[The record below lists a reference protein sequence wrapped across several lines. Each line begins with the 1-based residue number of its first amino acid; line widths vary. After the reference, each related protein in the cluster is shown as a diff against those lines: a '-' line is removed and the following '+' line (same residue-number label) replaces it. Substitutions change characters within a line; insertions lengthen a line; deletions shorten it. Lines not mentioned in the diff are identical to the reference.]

1 MTAAN
6 ALAAVPIGSDTVGT
20 AEAERE
26 GFEPSRALT
35 LRDFQSRAL
44 GQTMR
49 PLRAQI
55 SGSEFRV
62 DSSGS
67 SLSSEPE
74 TRNVKLACGGGGGI
88 RTHEGFSHP
97 TRFRDGRTRPG
108 YATPPETAGN
118 GDDRSLVYQAPAY
131 ICSGALTPMSLS
143 VFASTRWQA
152 ATSARR
158 ACFNAASSDRT
169 LQASLS

>member
-1 MTAAN
+1 VTDAN
-6 ALAAVPIGSDTVGT
+6 AFVAVLIVSDTVGT

-55 SGSEFRV
+55 SGSAFRL
-62 DSSGS
+62 DPSGS
-67 SLSSEPE
+67 TWSSEAE

-118 GDDRSLVYQAPAY
+118 GDGRFSVYQAPAY
-131 ICSGALTPMSLS
+131 ICSGALTPISLS

-152 ATSARR
+152 ATRARR
-158 ACFNAASSDRT
+158 ACFNSASSDRT